1 MVVFIQAMRLLY
13 SAKFRMSFSQKSESI
28 VEAKSTTFCMSRYMI
43 DADACSVFAF
53 FLLFFLFFFQKG
65 YQIENTTCALF
76 NLGSC
81 TMLFQYILKKMTI
94 PLMSKL
100 GHGGCLAAGN
110 CIGCL
115 DIEHHQTTYT
125 GYLQDIDYTGSSVQ
139 TLSGHLDLLLDCL
152 QVVLK
157 K

>member
-1 MVVFIQAMRLLY
+1 
-13 SAKFRMSFSQKSESI
+13 
-28 VEAKSTTFCMSRYMI
+28 
-43 DADACSVFAF
+43 
-53 FLLFFLFFFQKG
+53 
-65 YQIENTTCALF
+65 
-76 NLGSC
+76 
-81 TMLFQYILKKMTI
+81 MTI